1 MELEKEFFMRNPNP
15 YAQTDWEKN
24 ERIHTTTH
32 THLINQEL
40 LDIALEKGYELLTL
54 SNYYPSV
61 PYYPLSSVKVNSFC
75 GCQKWGIRYK
85 DEFIEGPINWNEI
98 IAEWKDI
105 LPEEQRRNFP
115 FAEGEPVFQPL
126 PEGILEAP
134 NAEHHNFIDC
144 YFIERGFHVTAP
156 GAMWASGYFDVRNK
170 YLLKDHGY
178 QNGSGL
184 PWKEAFRR
192 ILDSLKWKD
201 GGGIIINHPASSRI
215 PLDFLLEVLDYDD
228 RVLGIEVWNTSLS
241 SEGIWDS
248 ILRTGRQ
255 CFGFFVPD
263 HYNDRSMMYNPMNI
277 VLPEERTAYACM
289 KAYRT
294 GSFYGCLFNSGLA
307 FEKIV
312 FDGERLFVKTNK
324 DAFIEVIGSPGVLAY
339 SRGNELAYSLSM
351 AKEKIVYL
359 RVKASD
365 GTGETIYSQ
374 PMMLSR

>member
-1 MELEKEFFMRNPNP
+1 MRNPNP
-15 YAQTDWEKN
+15 YAQTEWEKC
-24 ERIHTTTH
+24 ERIHTSSHVHCHATAHYTDPEV
-32 THLINQEL
+32 LAV
-40 LDIALEKGYELLTL
+40 ALEKGYELLTL

-75 GCQKWGIRYK
+75 PSQKWGIRYK

-98 IAEWKDI
+98 IAEWKDL
-105 LPEEQRRNFP
+105 LPEEQRKNFP
-115 FAEGEPVFQPL
+115 FVEGEPIFKPL

-134 NAEHHNFIDC
+134 NAEHHNFVDC

-156 GAMWASGYFDVRNK
+156 GAMWSSGYFDVRNK

-201 GGGIIINHPASSRI
+201 AGGIIINHPASSRI

-277 VLPEERTAYACM
+277 ILPEERTAYSCM

-307 FEKIV
+307 FEKIT
-312 FDGERLFVKTNK
+312 FDGERIFVKTNK
-324 DAFIEVIGSPGVLAY
+324 DAFIEVIGAPGVLAY
-339 SRGNELAYSLSM
+339 KKGNELEYTLSM
-351 AKEKIVYL
+351 KKGQIVYL
-359 RVKASD
+359 RVKVSD
-365 GTGETIYSQ
+365 GTGETIFSQ
-374 PMMLSR
+374 PMMLS

>member
-1 MELEKEFFMRNPNP
+1 MRNPDP
-15 YAQTDWEKN
+15 YAQTDWEKC
-24 ERIHTTTH
+24 ERIHTSSHVHCHATAH
-32 THLINQEL
+32 YSDPEALAV
-40 LDIALEKGYELLTL
+40 ALEKGYELLTF
-54 SNYYPSV
+54 SNYYPSI
-61 PYYPLSSVKVNSFC
+61 PYYPLSSVKENCFSRS
-75 GCQKWGIRYK
+75 QKHGIGYNGQY
-85 DEFIEGPINWNEI
+85 IEGPLEWNKI
-98 IAEWKDI
+98 IAEWKDS

-115 FAEGEPVFQPL
+115 FEEGKAVFPPV

-134 NAEHHNFIDC
+134 NAEHHSFVDC
-144 YFIERGFHVTAP
+144 DRIMERGFHITAP
-156 GAMWASGYFDVRNK
+156 GATWASGHFDVGNR

-178 QNGSGL
+178 HIGAGL
-184 PWKEAFRR
+184 PWKEGFRR
-192 ILDSLKWKD
+192 ILDSLLWKD
-201 GGGIIINHPASSRI
+201 GGGIIINHPAHTRI

-248 ILRTGRQ
+248 VLRTGRQ

-263 HYNDRSMMYNPMNI
+263 HFNQLSMMYNPMNI
-277 VLPEERTAYACM
+277 LLTQERTARACM

-307 FEKIV
+307 FDKIT
-312 FDGERLFVKTNK
+312 FDGENLVVKTNEK
-324 DAFIEVIGSPGVLAY
+324 AFIEVIGAPGVLAY

-351 AKEKIVYL
+351 GKEKIVYL